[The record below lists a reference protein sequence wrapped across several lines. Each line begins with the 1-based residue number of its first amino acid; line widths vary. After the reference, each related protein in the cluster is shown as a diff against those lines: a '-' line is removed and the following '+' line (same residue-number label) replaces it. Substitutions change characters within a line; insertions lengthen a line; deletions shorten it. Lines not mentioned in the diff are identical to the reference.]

1 MRVNGYVDIRSLN
14 GSGLCVLV
22 CAGEKKGVSVCLRS
36 NGGELFVLGRLGR
49 WLESIFFLNDFFF
62 FFWRASPQKEERISS
77 ELPVSKRRVGWS
89 VRIGTRTLLS
99 NIDR

>member
-1 MRVNGYVDIRSLN
+1 MFLFAQGK
-14 GSGLCVLV
+14 
-22 CAGEKKGVSVCLRS
+22 KKGVSVCLRS

-49 WLESIFFLNDFFF
+49 WLESIFFFVF

-89 VRIGTRTLLS
+89 VRIGTRRLLS